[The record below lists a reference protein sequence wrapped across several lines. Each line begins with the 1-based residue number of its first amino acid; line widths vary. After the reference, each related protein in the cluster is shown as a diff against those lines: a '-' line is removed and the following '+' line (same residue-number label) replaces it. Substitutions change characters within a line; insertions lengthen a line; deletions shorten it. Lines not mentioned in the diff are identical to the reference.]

1 MRKLAYIAVAG
12 LCTVMAA
19 CSQTASNSSNDE
31 ASAAETTETAQAADN
46 SAEAE
51 AADSETIIALEA
63 GDNIVPGELPI
74 VVDFWAT
81 WCGPCMQFKPVF
93 HEAAAKYSSKATFA
107 SADVDECKAL
117 AEKYGIS
124 SIPTVLIM
132 MPDGSV
138 KQQTGYMDAAQFDQF
153 LGDIAK

>member
-19 CSQTASNSSNDE
+19 CSQTSSNSSNDE
-31 ASAAETTETAQAADN
+31 ASAAETAQPTDN

>member
-12 LCTVMAA
+12 LCAVMAA
-19 CSQTASNSSNDE
+19 CSQTSSSSSNDE

-63 GDNIVPGELPI
+63 DDNIVPGELPI